1 MSLHKA
7 IPTRAVNG
15 FKFLREIDFYE
26 YRKRLPCFFEQP
38 ANGEPQSEAIPRIVG
53 FIREL
58 IEAQEILASSL
69 TNSVYIRGPEGV
81 GKSMLILSLLNK
93 MALGEAAPSLVSKHC
108 FSFDLHEFFKLPVAD
123 QVREFDAAM
132 DYLARKNS
140 LIVLDRLDD
149 LLANCG
155 PERARRLMST
165 LIDALENERVC
176 VIASAQD
183 RNHGLIEQTSTAFA
197 RHFKELIVR
206 ERGAEETR
214 AILRQMVPRL
224 EARHLVI
231 IGDDVINE
239 VMRLDQRY
247 EGRLKGRN
255 PTRVIEFLDQLAASV
270 NIAKYG
276 KPLALLEQEMAL
288 VKLIAEAETLRMSV
302 RPSARRLDAIQTAIA
317 SARAVIE
324 PQLQAWEGKFGP
336 IRALRGDLLEAGN
349 ALAPLQERY
358 QAYAIWKIRHDEG
371 GAAPEPLSV
380 EEMQKRDIYLKA
392 ERQLRASLAEL
403 EQGVYV
409 ETPHVTVTDVQ
420 ERFSKITGVS
430 AKSVSTDDAERLL
443 RVEEVLG
450 QTVYGQDHA
459 KRAIANIYRTREAG
473 TSDPTRPA
481 GVLFLTGAPGC
492 GKTELVEKLATYD
505 GSCPITYNMS
515 LYTDASS
522 VSRLLGAAPGLVG
535 FGQVVTLPDAVREK
549 PRSIVFF
556 DEIEKAH
563 PDLQRTLMQVMDKGV
578 MPDSQNL
585 PVSFKDCIL
594 VFASNVLK
602 QSDFG
607 DGEDRGDERV
617 RARLAAVEN
626 PKTGKPMFL
635 PEFVGRIDDVEL
647 FDDVTTAIAE
657 LILDKE
663 LSDINRGIATR
674 GYEVRPEN
682 TETLKAI
689 VAAFFNPSQGGRSIR
704 QLSKNVLR
712 PLVTE
717 RLLHSQVA
725 NVGGDEDELKLLILQ
740 FSGAVVRI
748 DGQALT
754 A

>member
-26 YRKRLPCFFEQP
+26 YRKRLPAFFGQP
-38 ANGEPQSEAIPRIVG
+38 ADGEPESEAIPRIVG
-53 FIREL
+53 FIHEL
-58 IEAQEILASSL
+58 MEAQEILASSL

-108 FSFDLHEFFKLPVAD
+108 FGFDLHEFFKLSVAD

-176 VIASAQD
+176 AIASAQD
-183 RNHGLIEQTSTAFA
+183 HNHGLIEQTSTAFA
-197 RHFKELIVR
+197 HHFKELTVY

-224 EARHLVI
+224 EAGHLVI

-276 KPLALLEQEMAL
+276 KPLPLLEQEMAL

-302 RPSARRLDAIQTAIA
+302 RPSARRLDAIRTAIT
-317 SARAVIE
+317 SARVMIE
-324 PQLQAWEGKFGP
+324 PQLKAWEGKFGP
-336 IRALRGDLLEAGN
+336 VLALRSDLLEAGK

-358 QAYAIWKIRHDEG
+358 EAYAAWKDQHAEG
-371 GAAPEPLSV
+371 EPAPAPLTV
-380 EEMQKRDIYLKA
+380 EEMHKRDVYLKA
-392 ERQLRASLAEL
+392 EKTLRASLAEL
-403 EQGVYV
+403 EQGVYA
-409 ETPHVTVTDVQ
+409 ETPHVTVADVQ

-492 GKTELVEKLATYD
+492 GKTELVEKLAAYD
-505 GSCPITYNMS
+505 GSPPITYNMS

-602 QSDFG
+602 QSDFA
-607 DGEDRGDERV
+607 DGEDRGDEKV

-626 PKTGKPMFL
+626 PKSGKPLFL

-663 LSDINRGIATR
+663 LSDINRGIAGR
-674 GYEVRPEN
+674 GYEVCPES

-725 NVGGDEDELKLLILQ
+725 NTGGDEDELKPLILQ
-740 FSGAVVRI
+740 FSSAVVRI